1 MVSTA
6 MNLSKAMKDRDD
18 KNEELNEPFNFRLK
32 YQTLFKN
39 IFYYDYNTVYQ
50 IHHTGANPLLKF
62 LRENNCQNFAS
73 FLETYDKDR
82 KSNGVHVIDDIHPY
96 KPFFNRHHAMFIDFP
111 TDITLK
117 FHEASSKYFL
127 FKF

>member
-1 MVSTA
+1 MKSIMVSTA

-50 IHHTGANPLLKF
+50 IRHAGANPLLKF
-62 LRENNCQNFAS
+62 LRENNCHNFAS
-73 FLETYDKDR
+73 FLETYDK
-82 KSNGVHVIDDIHPY
+82 SVY
-96 KPFFNRHHAMFIDFP
+96 
-111 TDITLK
+111 
-117 FHEASSKYFL
+117 
-127 FKF
+127 